1 MGFDV
6 GGIAPWA
13 LMVGG
18 PPRGRAEPMHRHY
31 RPASADRRV
40 WARKLRGSKI
50 ERSTDLR
57 ACIEDRLAMG
67 WSPQQIAG
75 QLELENAE

>member
-13 LMVGG
+13 SPFDD

-40 WARKLRGSKI
+40 WACKRRGSKI
-50 ERSTDLR
+50 ERSPDLC